1 MSTLQPVLRGVR
13 FALLDGVVKL
23 EMGKMFRKTMVVL
36 TAAAALNA
44 CNRTHVSTAAGE
56 VALRIPATGRALPV
70 GSELEVRTNSK
81 LTGKHNRVG
90 DQFSMTVR
98 ENLVA
103 QNGEIAVP
111 EGSMVYGHITALKEA
126 PNAGDPSLVKVDF
139 DRLVVRGR
147 SHPFNAQVTKVS
159 TTTSNETLKKAGI
172 GAAAGAVLGAIVSGG
187 EFGGIALGGAIGAA
201 AGTAISLGM
210 DRDPELPEG
219 TKMTIRATQAVSL
232 R

>member
-1 MSTLQPVLRGVR
+1 MEQ
-13 FALLDGVVKL
+13 
-23 EMGKMFRKTMVVL
+23 MFRKTMVVL
-36 TAAAALNA
+36 TVASALGA
-44 CNRTHVSTAAGE
+44 CTRTHVSTAAGE
-56 VALRIPATGRALPV
+56 VAPAVPATGARLPV
-70 GSELEVRTNSK
+70 GTELEVRTDSK

-90 DQFSMTVR
+90 DKFAMTVR
-98 ENLVA
+98 ENLKA
-103 QNGEIAVP
+103 QNGDIAVP

-126 PNAGDPSLVKVDF
+126 PNAGDPSLIKVDF

-187 EFGGIALGGAIGAA
+187 DFGGIALGGAIGAA
-201 AGTAISLGM
+201 AGTVISLGM

-219 TKMTIRATQAVSL
+219 TKMTIRATQAVTL